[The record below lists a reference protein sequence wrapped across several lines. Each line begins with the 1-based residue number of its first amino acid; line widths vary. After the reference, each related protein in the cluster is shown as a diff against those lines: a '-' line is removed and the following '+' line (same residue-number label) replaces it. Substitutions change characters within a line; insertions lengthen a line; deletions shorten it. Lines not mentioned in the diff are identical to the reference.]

1 MGEDLMLGV
10 WGLGLGFRLLG
21 FLGIIIWGL
30 HGLLTNVRGDL
41 KEVRRDPRGT
51 VYAGNIM
58 QF

>member
-1 MGEDLMLGV
+1 MLGV

-30 HGLLTNVRGDL
+30 HGLLTNVREDL

-51 VYAGNIM
+51 RYVGNIM
-58 QF
+58 QL